1 MDSVARP
8 EPSVRGNG
16 NVGDESSQEQAAP
29 SAGEQRRTL
38 SDRLPR
44 PWMFPLLVFAATWV
58 VILASWQFANY
69 HYHTTH
75 GWWWYFWYKD
85 SGFYGGIAKYWYA
98 GKAGPNGM
106 LPTILAFF
114 PVFPALIKLISFVTG
129 GTALNHLIVAGL
141 IANVASG
148 AAASLGVWSLAARVR
163 DRWLADRTVLLFCA
177 FPGAMTFG
185 MMYSDPL
192 GVALAAFS
200 MLAALNRRWVVA
212 GLLAMLGTAEHPTL
226 IMLAPALGIA
236 ALVAVWT
243 RREWRALLAP
253 VLAPL
258 GLIGF
263 FAWIGTRYHN
273 YLFWPKAEHQ
283 HWGHYVD
290 WGARIYHVLTWSAP
304 HMNRHPNYNVLVI
317 LLVAFS
323 VIGIALMLIARVPV
337 VISVFTIG
345 VFATLI
351 LSSSAGPLPRYVWPL
366 LGIFIGFAATLPR
379 WLYWPVVVISA
390 AALFIAVGWWPHHL
404 YAPPP

>member
-1 MDSVARP
+1 
-8 EPSVRGNG
+8 
-16 NVGDESSQEQAAP
+16 
-29 SAGEQRRTL
+29 
-38 SDRLPR
+38 
-44 PWMFPLLVFAATWV
+44 MFPLLAFAAAWI
-58 VILASWQFANY
+58 VILASWQFANV

-85 SGFYGGIAKYWYA
+85 AGYYGGIARRWYA
-98 GKAGPNGM
+98 GTTGPDGK
-106 LPTILAFF
+106 LPSGLAFF
-114 PVFPALIKLISFVTG
+114 PLFPALIRIISYVTG

-141 IANVASG
+141 IANVLSG
-148 AAASLGVWSLAARVR
+148 AAASLAVWALAARVR

-192 GVALAAFS
+192 GVALAAAS
-200 MLAALNRRWVVA
+200 LLAALNRRWILA
-212 GLLAMLGTAEHPTL
+212 GLLALLGTAEHPTL

-258 GLIGF
+258 GTIGY
-263 FAWIGTRYHN
+263 FAWIGTRYHD
-273 YLFWPKAEHQ
+273 YGFWLKSEHQ
-283 HWGHYVD
+283 HWGHYID

-317 LLVAFS
+317 LLVATG
-323 VIGIALMLIARVPV
+323 VIGIALMLIARVPL
-337 VISVFTIG
+337 VISVFTIC
-345 VFATLI
+345 VFASLL
-351 LSSSAGPLPRYVWPL
+351 LSSSAGPLPRYLWPM
-366 LGIFIGFAATLPR
+366 LGIFIGFAAKLPR
-379 WLYWPVVVISA
+379 WLYWPMVVVSA
-390 AALFIAVGWWPHHL
+390 VALFIVVGWWPHHL